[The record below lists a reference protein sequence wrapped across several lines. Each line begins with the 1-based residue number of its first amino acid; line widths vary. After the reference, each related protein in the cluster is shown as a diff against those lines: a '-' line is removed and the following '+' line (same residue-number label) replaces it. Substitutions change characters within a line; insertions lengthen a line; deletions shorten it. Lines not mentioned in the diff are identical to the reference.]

1 MKTIDLAANPLEV
14 ERLLDEARTEDL
26 LVRLGD
32 GSEFL
37 LIAVDAFDQEV
48 ARTRDNPRLMS
59 LLDARAAAQGT
70 ISLDE
75 VKRRLSL

>member
-37 LIAVDAFDQEV
+37 LIAVDEFDQEV
-48 ARTRDNPRLMS
+48 TKSRDNPRLMS

-70 ISLDE
+70 ISMDE

>member
-1 MKTIDLAANPLEV
+1 
-14 ERLLDEARTEDL
+14 
-26 LVRLGD
+26 LGD

-37 LIAVDAFDQEV
+37 LIAVDEFDQEV
-48 ARTRDNPRLMS
+48 TKSRDNPRLMS

-70 ISLDE
+70 ISMDE